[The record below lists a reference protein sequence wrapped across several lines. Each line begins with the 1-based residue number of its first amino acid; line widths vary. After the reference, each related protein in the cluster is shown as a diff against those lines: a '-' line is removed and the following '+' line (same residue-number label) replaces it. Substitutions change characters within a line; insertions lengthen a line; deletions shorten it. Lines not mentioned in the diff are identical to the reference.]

1 MAQGN
6 KNPSPAT
13 RFKVGQRANPQGKT
27 SRQRELEIENAEL
40 ATKIRAR
47 LLKAVH
53 AVVEQATDE
62 QALAQ
67 VEADVL
73 RLLKDSED
81 RSLGAPQANVDLTT
95 NGKDIPGA
103 VDLSKLSDETLADLV
118 AARDAAK
125 RN

>member
-81 RSLGAPQANVDLTT
+81 RGLGAPKASVDISNPDGSLQREPIQ
-95 NGKDIPGA
+95 KKVIA
-103 VDLSKLSDETLADLV
+103 ALSKIHGSHKP
-118 AARDAAK
+118 K
-125 RN
+125 RK

>member
-1 MAQGN
+1 M
-6 KNPSPAT
+6 
-13 RFKVGQRANPQGKT
+13 
-27 SRQRELEIENAEL
+27 
-40 ATKIRAR
+40 
-47 LLKAVH
+47 
-53 AVVEQATDE
+53 
-62 QALAQ
+62 
-67 VEADVL
+67 L

-81 RSLGAPQANVDLTT
+81 RGLGAPQANVDLTT